1 MAREGGDGVKEVD
14 SWDMESGEQWWS
26 CVEFPFLE
34 VNHNFIFK
42 VERLGDSAVILPSTP
57 QASANLLSPHQTS
70 SRKQPMSANVE
81 KIVKENKIFI

>member
-1 MAREGGDGVKEVD
+1 MAREGGDGAKEVD
-14 SWDMESGEQWWS
+14 SWELESGKQWWS
-26 CVEFPFLE
+26 CAEFPFLE

-42 VERLGDSAVILPSTP
+42 VEHLGDSAVILPSTP
-57 QASANLLSPHQTS
+57 QASDNLLSPQQTS